1 MMNERIELLIN
12 DTLIDLLQSSTL
24 VTSNYD
30 SSITVDVGGYG
41 RGVARGTGY
50 NKTAQKFQIAF
61 WISSYVGNLFD
72 EYNKFV
78 SLFIYTPN
86 KKYTLRY
93 TALDGKEYFCEVT
106 APKVSKPAYENSF
119 TIKVSVSFDGLDN
132 YFKQDIITREE
143 LQFID
148 NVPKDITVDSIMP
161 IEFGFVA
168 DITIATGGQ
177 NLFLRFGNPFG
188 KYIELNTLI
197 PATYEGVVRLKLT
210 SISCFIEDLN
220 LTSLTLGS
228 LPILSSTASTPIVL
242 ESNVLIK
249 NTFIEYTKG
258 VLL

>member
-1 MMNERIELLIN
+1 MSEKIDLFIN
-12 DTLIDLLQSSTL
+12 DTLIDLLTSSTL
-24 VTSNYD
+24 TTANYD
-30 SSITVDVGGYG
+30 SSITVDTGGYS

-61 WISSYVGNLFD
+61 WISSYTGNLLD

-86 KKYTLRY
+86 KRYRIKYT
-93 TALDGKEYFCEVT
+93 DKEGQEYFCEVT
-106 APKVSKPAYENSF
+106 APRVSKPAYENQF
-119 TIKVSVSFDGLDN
+119 TIKATVSFDGLDN

-143 LQFID
+143 IELQD
-148 NVPKDITVDSIMP
+148 TTPKDITVDSTMP
-161 IEFGFVA
+161 IEFSFVA
-168 DITIATGGQ
+168 DITIAQGGQ

-188 KYIELNTLI
+188 KYIEINTLI
-197 PATYEGVVRLKLT
+197 PATYDGVVRLNLS
-210 SISCFIEDLN
+210 SITCFIEDLD

-228 LPILSSTASTPIVL
+228 LPILSTTAPTPIYL